1 MMNGCA
7 MIRLYAVVFMVM
19 ILTGAGPAGMVP
31 AVYGEDAQGR
41 AANEPSAVTLRF
53 SLIRPYVDFR
63 LSPEDSSFGDSL
75 RGEDEGVRYSP
86 NEAVDLS
93 ILLMIKNFGMQYCGR
108 LNSTAKDEDTYGRTD
123 YMDVHAFGY
132 LYNVAIDIVF
142 QKYKGFYM
150 DDPGSHLG
158 SWNSG
163 DPYPQRRD
171 LQVTTMGLN
180 YYYIFSPGD
189 FSFRAAFNQTQRQRR
204 SAGSFIFLISPFS
217 YKVESDSSLIPAGED
232 TLYGRDAGFFRGS
245 YTTLSFA
252 PGFFYTFIV
261 HSDFFIT
268 VGAFAGAGVQQYM
281 YETALEDLRGNGYMY
296 KLNGK
301 ISTGYAADKYYIG
314 FAANYDYAYLK
325 MKEAAVSFTIFY
337 GEVYGG
343 IRF

>member
-1 MMNGCA
+1 MT
-7 MIRLYAVVFMVM
+7 RLYTVLLVLM
-19 ILTGAGPAGMVP
+19 ISAGAGPAIIFP
-31 AVYGEDAQGR
+31 AVYGEEARGHDD
-41 AANEPSAVTLRF
+41 NEPAGITLRF
-53 SLIRPYVDFR
+53 SFIRPYVDFR
-63 LSPEDSSFGDSL
+63 LSPEDASFGDSL
-75 RGEDEGVRYSP
+75 RGEDDGVQYSP

-132 LYNVAIDIVF
+132 LHNVAIDIVF
-142 QKYKGFYM
+142 QRYRGFYM
-150 DDPGSHLG
+150 EEPGRHSV
-158 SWNSG
+158 SWSSG

-171 LQVTTMGLN
+171 LHVTTMGLN
-180 YYYIFSPGD
+180 YYYIFFPGD
-189 FSFRAAFNQTQRQRR
+189 FSFRAAFNQTQQQRR

-232 TLYGRDAGFFRGS
+232 ALYGRDAGFFRGN

-252 PGFFYTFIV
+252 PGFFYTFIIQ
-261 HSDFFIT
+261 SDFFVT

-281 YETALEDLRGNGYMY
+281 YETALEDIRGNGYVY

-301 ISTGYAADKYYIG
+301 FSAGYSAGSFYLG

-325 MKEAAVSFTIFY
+325 MKESAISFTVFY

-343 IRF
+343 IRI